1 MPALQCGVIVVET
14 APPSYGG
21 SHVQQFVADGTWQHD
36 PTHKTEKDHE
46 GNTNNV
52 LYPDDITSS
61 SLAGAAISSV
71 GPGAT

>member
-1 MPALQCGVIVVET
+1 MHTDGLGLDKASVRILQNTNVGQ
-14 APPSYGG
+14 Y
-21 SHVQQFVADGTWQHD
+21 VADGVWKHD
-36 PTHKTEKDHE
+36 PTAKTEPDHE

-52 LYPDDITSS
+52 IHQSDLTSS

>member
-1 MPALQCGVIVVET
+1 MRLLHETHTTQYVV
-14 APPSYGG
+14 
-21 SHVQQFVADGTWQHD
+21 DGQWKHD
-36 PTHKTEKDHE
+36 PTARTEPDHE

-52 LYPDDITSS
+52 IHQSDLTSS

>member
-1 MPALQCGVIVVET
+1 MLALDCGITVVEM
-14 APPSYGG
+14 ASPLYAC
-21 SHVQQFVADGTWQHD
+21 SHVHQFVADGKWQHD
-36 PTHKTEKDHE
+36 PTHKTEQDHE

-52 LYPDDITSS
+52 LYPNDIQSS